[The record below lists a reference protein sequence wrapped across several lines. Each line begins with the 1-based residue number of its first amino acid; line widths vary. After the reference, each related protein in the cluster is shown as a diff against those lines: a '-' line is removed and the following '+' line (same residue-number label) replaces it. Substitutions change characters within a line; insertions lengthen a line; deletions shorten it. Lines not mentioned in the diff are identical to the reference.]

1 MMNCDAK
8 VMLGALLGLPVLVA
22 SAATNLVPAGDFG
35 EATPKTVGAW
45 CRSEDGAFSL
55 FNEDLVWNNC
65 GKLEVSVVRSAQ
77 NRRTRS
83 AIVGFGQDG
92 KSYGFAVKGDT
103 TYGFSLDLKDGGAKS
118 ASVRVIAWNGDDY
131 WKDRREVKVSPALK
145 GLKLDPSWKTFKGT
159 FKTPPDAKRAAVQVS
174 IYSSEAYGG
183 KLYPDGTHV
192 LIDNIKVEESA
203 HNLGA
208 APKDVSVPVRKALA
222 TGTEVADFISLRD
235 KVPVPAAEVSRV
247 RCAADGAALTFDLD
261 FAEPGEVTVGTDA
274 APWHSDNVELCFGP
288 TATGRRATRCA
299 VGANGACLRLVDGE
313 AQADAGFTADVAVR
327 KGGWRAKV
335 VVPYAAL
342 GLSGRPADGTAF
354 AFNVGRQRRKAH
366 TYQTWSAL
374 QQGFEDIAHY
384 GTLVVGGYA
393 AALKAKYGRD
403 LPDADRSQY
412 ETAVAEAEAAALK
425 ARFDRFAK
433 QKMSVA
439 PIPVTSDF
447 SLPFLPEE
455 IFDPPAEIRLTAAV
469 NEQKALPLAVA
480 NLTDRVED
488 YVFQLECN
496 EKKWTGDFGLNGF
509 PSGKIAVR
517 KALRMMDVTVENP
530 TLRFDALVDA
540 GQAPN
545 ITVGPKEAGVVWY
558 DFDTRGVKPGTYKGR
573 LRVIPT
579 CERGIFKQAGKGYDN
594 IAYEGEMQV
603 IPVMLEVLPVELPV
617 EPPVPSGFFMGA
629 ANESA
634 YEVAHQLGAGVFNLS
649 PYAFRYPLDK
659 DGNFDTSDIECVGAP
674 KLIRDHRAW
683 AAKRGVKVKFLIC
696 YSLVHNFRVLYN
708 SKDDPS
714 VRERLWPQFILAVK
728 KTMNACGV
736 DDADYW
742 IETYDEPPANDF
754 AGIHW
759 HHAAA
764 KKAAPTVQLEIT
776 LGNRK
781 MTVDE
786 LRRIGDVTDMWIV
799 WDSYFSEEPY
809 RKLFADEGA
818 RGRRVCHYTCSTSM
832 RESLDGYY
840 RKKTWFGAFHRLD
853 GDFMYQLN
861 DHAGG
866 LGARDFKTTTY
877 GGFLRFNY
885 GEAVPSVRTMAWRE
899 GVVDFKYVAKYLE
912 LAGDTPAA
920 KAFVDKL
927 VRRVMVDNRHD
938 PAEADRARAEL
949 AREILKLA
957 KKGN

>member
-1 MMNCDAK
+1 MKNICIF
-8 VMLGALLGLPVLVA
+8 ALSVLAGVGCLA
-22 SAATNLVPAGDFG
+22 QNLIPGGDFT
-35 EATPKTVGAW
+35 EAKEKTIGAW
-45 CRSEDGAFSL
+45 CRSEDGKFSL

-65 GKLEVSVVRSAQ
+65 CKLEVSTVRSA
-77 NRRTRS
+77 RGYKTRS

-92 KSYGFAVKGDT
+92 KNYGFAVKGGT
-103 TYGFSLDLKDGGAKS
+103 TYNFSLDLKDGGVKS
-118 ASVRVIAWNGDDY
+118 ASVRVIAWNGDNY
-131 WKDRREVKVSPALK
+131 WKDRQDVKVTPALR
-145 GLKLDPSWKTFKGT
+145 GLKLDPSWKTFKGS
-159 FKTPPDAKRAAVQVS
+159 FRTPADAKRAAVQVS
-174 IYSSEAYGG
+174 IYSTEEYGG
-183 KLYPDGTHV
+183 KLYPDGAHV
-192 LIDNIKVEESA
+192 LIDNIKVEESV

-208 APKDVSVPVRKALA
+208 APKDVSVPRRKALA
-222 TGTEVADFISLRD
+222 TGIEANDFVSLRD
-235 KVPVPAAEVSRV
+235 RTPVPAAEMTRL
-247 RCAADGAALTFDLD
+247 RCTADDAALRFALD
-261 FAEPGEVTVGTDA
+261 FAEPSEVTVGKDGS
-274 APWHSDNVELCFGP
+274 PWSSDNVEICFGS
-288 TATGRRATRCA
+288 TADGRLGTRFA
-299 VGANGACLRLVDGE
+299 VGANGARVRLVDGE
-313 AQADAGFTADVAVR
+313 AQADAGFSAQVAVR
-327 KGGWRAKV
+327 DGGWRTKV
-335 VVPYAAL
+335 VIPYAAL
-342 GLSGRPADGTAF
+342 GLAGRPADGATF

-366 TYQTWSAL
+366 TYQTWSPL
-374 QQGFEDIAHY
+374 QQGFEDYAHY
-384 GTLVVGGYA
+384 GTLVIGGYG
-393 AALKAKYGRD
+393 AALKAKYAQD
-403 LPDADRSQY
+403 LPNADRSQY
-412 ETAVAEAEAAALK
+412 ETSVAEAEAAALK
-425 ARFDRFAK
+425 AKFERFAK
-433 QKMSVA
+433 QKVSVA

-447 SLPFLPEE
+447 ALPFLPEQ

-480 NLTDRVED
+480 NLSDRVED

-509 PSGKIAVR
+509 PSANISVR
-517 KALRMMDVTVENP
+517 RALRMMDVTVENP

-540 GQAPN
+540 GQTPN
-545 ITVGPKEAGVVWY
+545 VTVGPKEAGVVWY

-579 CERGIFKQAGKGYDN
+579 CERGLFRQAGKGYDN

-603 IPVMLEVLPVELPV
+603 IPVTLEVLQVELQV

-634 YEVAHQLGAGVFNLS
+634 FEVAHQLGAGVFNLS

-659 DGNFDTSDIECVGAP
+659 DGNFDTSDLGSVTAP
-674 KLIRDHRAW
+674 KLIRDHQAW

-708 SKDDPS
+708 SKDDPA
-714 VRERLWPQFILAVK
+714 VRERLWPQFVLAVK

-742 IETYDEPPANDF
+742 IETYDEPPADDF
-754 AGIHW
+754 AGIRW

-809 RKLFADEGA
+809 RRLFADERV
-818 RGRRVCHYTCSTSM
+818 RGRKVCHYTCSTSM
-832 RESLDGYY
+832 RDGLDAYY

-853 GDFMYQLN
+853 GNYMYQLN

-877 GGFLRFNY
+877 GGFLRFNF

-912 LAGDTPAA
+912 LAGGTPEAN
-920 KAFVDKL
+920 AFVDRL